1 MRIRSGRWGGFDVV
15 GQLTALR
22 RYALALTRDEA
33 AAEDLVHDTLLR
45 AYEGRQTFQPGGD
58 LRPWLLSILHNTFVG
73 SWRSRKAELIR
84 LERAAEVAERNHPGL
99 APEAAVRLGQ
109 IHRAFAALPDEQRA
123 ALHLVAVEGLS
134 YQDAAAAL
142 NLPLGTLMSRIGR
155 ARSALREFEQAKPLA
170 QSISVP
176 NGTGRSRLRIV
187 GGSHDGG

>member
-1 MRIRSGRWGGFDVV
+1 MRTRGGRWGGFDVA

-22 RYALALTRDEA
+22 RYARALTRDEA

-45 AYEGRQTFQPGGD
+45 AFEGRQTFRAGD
-58 LRPWLLSILHNTFVG
+58 NLRQWLLSILHNTFVG

-84 LERAAEVAERNHPGL
+84 LERAAEVAERHYPSP

-109 IHRAFAALPDEQRA
+109 IYRAFSALPDEQRA

-142 NLPLGTLMSRIGR
+142 DLPIGTLMSRIGR
-155 ARSALREFEQAKPLA
+155 ARSSLREFEQAKPLA
-170 QSISVP
+170 QADIVP
-176 NGTGRSRLRIV
+176 KETARDRLRIV
-187 GGSHDGG
+187 GGSRGSG